1 MRIKSPRM
9 FVCLL
14 LALCLLAT
22 VYVISPQQGPVI
34 VYKLSIVLLAAFTAY
49 WVDRWAFPYARPHLF
64 VPGPEQIWND
74 CGVGVFAVIQIR
86 RAIIMGCTMLAV
98 GMGL

>member
-49 WVDRWAFPYARPHLF
+49 WVDRWAFPYARPDLAAHTDL
-64 VPGPEQIWND
+64 VY
-74 CGVGVFAVIQIR
+74 AAAQIR